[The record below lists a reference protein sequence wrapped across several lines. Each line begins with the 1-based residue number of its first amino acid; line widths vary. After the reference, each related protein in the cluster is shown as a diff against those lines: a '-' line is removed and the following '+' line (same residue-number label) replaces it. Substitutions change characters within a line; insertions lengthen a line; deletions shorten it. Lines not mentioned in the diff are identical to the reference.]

1 MKRLS
6 TILMSLILSGA
17 LLFSGCQSSTDD
29 TDDNDDSTAKIQ
41 VTVVTDATWPPFE
54 YVNEQTHAIEG
65 FDIDLMKAI
74 AEKGN
79 LEVTFQNVA
88 WDALLAGL
96 ATGQY
101 KVAISSI
108 TINAE
113 RAEKWLFSDPYFN
126 AGQMVCVQKN
136 NTTIL
141 SHNDLTGKKVAAQT
155 GTTGFIEAQKIEGA
169 TVKSYDEIGLAFQDL
184 MNGQIDAVIC
194 DTPVAI
200 DYVNANPDKIKK
212 MGTAFTDEFY
222 GISVAK
228 GQTEILA
235 RINQGLAA
243 VIADGTFDQL
253 VAKWNLN
260 P

>member
-6 TILMSLILSGA
+6 TILMTLLLSSA

-29 TDDNDDSTAKIQ
+29 TDDSTATLQI
-41 VTVVTDATWPPFE
+41 TVVTDATWAPFE
-54 YVNEQTHAIEG
+54 YVNEQTHAIES

-74 AEKGN
+74 AEKAN

-88 WDALLAGL
+88 WDALLAGM

-108 TINAE
+108 TILPD
-113 RAEKWLFSDPYFN
+113 RLEKWLFSEPYFN
-126 AGQMVCVQKN
+126 AGQMVCVQKT

-141 SHNDLTGKKVAAQT
+141 SHDDLTGKRVAAQT
-155 GTTGFIEAQKIEGA
+155 GTTGFFEAQKIANA

-184 MNGQIDAVIC
+184 INGQIDAVIC
-194 DTPVAI
+194 DNPVAI
-200 DYVNANPDKIKK
+200 DYVNANPDKLKK
-212 MGTAFTDEFY
+212 VGTAFTDEYY

-235 RINQGLAA
+235 RINLGLAA
-243 VIADGTFDQL
+243 VIADGTLDQL
-253 VAKWNLN
+253 IAKWNLN

>member
-1 MKRLS
+1 MTLLLS
-6 TILMSLILSGA
+6 SA

-29 TDDNDDSTAKIQ
+29 TDDSTATLQI
-41 VTVVTDATWPPFE
+41 TVVTDATWAPFE

-74 AEKGN
+74 AEKAN

-88 WDALLAGL
+88 WDALLAGM

-108 TINAE
+108 TILPD
-113 RAEKWLFSDPYFN
+113 RLEKWLFSEPYFN
-126 AGQMVCVQKN
+126 AGQMVCVQKT

-141 SHNDLTGKKVAAQT
+141 SHDDLTGKRVAAQT
-155 GTTGFIEAQKIEGA
+155 GTTGFFEAQKIANA

-184 MNGQIDAVIC
+184 INGQIDAVIC
-194 DTPVAI
+194 DNPVAI
-200 DYVNANPDKIKK
+200 DYVNANPDKLKK
-212 MGTAFTDEFY
+212 VGTAFTDEYY

-228 GQTEILA
+228 GQTEILS
-235 RINQGLAA
+235 RINLGLAA
-243 VIADGTFDQL
+243 VIADGTLDQL
-253 VAKWNLN
+253 IAKWNLN

>member
-6 TILMSLILSGA
+6 TILMTLLLSSA

-29 TDDNDDSTAKIQ
+29 TDDSTATLQI
-41 VTVVTDATWPPFE
+41 TVVTDATWAPFE

-74 AEKGN
+74 AEKAN

-88 WDALLAGL
+88 WDALLAGM

-108 TINAE
+108 TILPD
-113 RAEKWLFSDPYFN
+113 RLEKWLFSEPYFN
-126 AGQMVCVQKN
+126 AGQMVCVQKT

-141 SHNDLTGKKVAAQT
+141 SHDDLTGKRVAAQT
-155 GTTGFIEAQKIEGA
+155 GTTGFFEAQKIANA

-184 MNGQIDAVIC
+184 INGQIDAVIC
-194 DTPVAI
+194 DNPVAI
-200 DYVNANPDKIKK
+200 DYVNANPDKLKK
-212 MGTAFTDEFY
+212 VGTAFTDEYY

-228 GQTEILA
+228 GQTETLA
-235 RINQGLAA
+235 RINLGLAA
-243 VIADGTFDQL
+243 VIADGTLDQL
-253 VAKWNLN
+253 IAKWNLN

>member
-6 TILMSLILSGA
+6 TILMTLLLSSA

-29 TDDNDDSTAKIQ
+29 TDDSTATLQI
-41 VTVVTDATWPPFE
+41 TVVTDATWAPFE

-74 AEKGN
+74 AEKAN

-88 WDALLAGL
+88 WDALLAGM

-108 TINAE
+108 TILPD
-113 RAEKWLFSDPYFN
+113 RLEKWLFSEPYFN
-126 AGQMVCVQKN
+126 AGQMVCVQKT

-141 SHNDLTGKKVAAQT
+141 SHDDLTGKRVAAQT
-155 GTTGFIEAQKIEGA
+155 GTTGFFEAQKIANA

-184 MNGQIDAVIC
+184 INGQIDAVIC
-194 DTPVAI
+194 DNPVAI
-200 DYVNANPDKIKK
+200 DYVNANPDKLKK
-212 MGTAFTDEFY
+212 VGTAFTDEYY

-228 GQTEILA
+228 GQTEILS
-235 RINQGLAA
+235 RINLGLAA
-243 VIADGTFDQL
+243 VIADGTLDQL
-253 VAKWNLN
+253 IAKWNLN

>member
-6 TILMSLILSGA
+6 TILMTLLLSSA

-29 TDDNDDSTAKIQ
+29 TDDSTATLQI
-41 VTVVTDATWPPFE
+41 TVVTDATWAPFE

-74 AEKGN
+74 AEKVN

-88 WDALLAGL
+88 WDALLAGM

-108 TINAE
+108 TILPD
-113 RAEKWLFSDPYFN
+113 RLEKWLFSEPYFN
-126 AGQMVCVQKN
+126 AGQMVCVQKT

-141 SHNDLTGKKVAAQT
+141 SHDDLTGKRVAAQT
-155 GTTGFIEAQKIEGA
+155 GTTGFFEAQKIANA

-184 MNGQIDAVIC
+184 INGQIDAVIC
-194 DTPVAI
+194 DNPVAI
-200 DYVNANPDKIKK
+200 DYVNANPDKLKK
-212 MGTAFTDEFY
+212 VGTAFTDEYY

-228 GQTEILA
+228 GQTEILS
-235 RINQGLAA
+235 RINLGLAA
-243 VIADGTFDQL
+243 VIADGTLDQL
-253 VAKWNLN
+253 IAKWNLN

>member
-6 TILMSLILSGA
+6 TILMTLLLSSA

-29 TDDNDDSTAKIQ
+29 TDDSTATLQI
-41 VTVVTDATWPPFE
+41 TVVTDATWAPFE

-74 AEKGN
+74 AEKAN

-88 WDALLAGL
+88 WDALLAGM

-108 TINAE
+108 TILPD
-113 RAEKWLFSDPYFN
+113 RLEKWLFSEPYFN
-126 AGQMVCVQKN
+126 AGQMVCVQKT

-141 SHNDLTGKKVAAQT
+141 SHDDLTGKRVAAQT
-155 GTTGFIEAQKIEGA
+155 GTTGFFEAQKIANA

-184 MNGQIDAVIC
+184 INGQIDAVIC
-194 DTPVAI
+194 DNPVAI
-200 DYVNANPDKIKK
+200 DYVNANPDKLKK
-212 MGTAFTDEFY
+212 VGTAFTDEYY

-235 RINQGLAA
+235 RINLGLAA
-243 VIADGTFDQL
+243 VIADGTLDQL
-253 VAKWNLN
+253 IAKWNLN

>member
-6 TILMSLILSGA
+6 TILMTLLLSSA

-29 TDDNDDSTAKIQ
+29 TDDSTATLQI
-41 VTVVTDATWPPFE
+41 TVVTDATWAPFE

-74 AEKGN
+74 AEKAN

-88 WDALLAGL
+88 WDALLAGM

-108 TINAE
+108 TILPD
-113 RAEKWLFSDPYFN
+113 RLEKWLFSEPYFN
-126 AGQMVCVQKN
+126 AGQMVCVQKT

-141 SHNDLTGKKVAAQT
+141 SHDDLTGKRVAAQT
-155 GTTGFIEAQKIEGA
+155 GTTGFFEAQKIANA

-184 MNGQIDAVIC
+184 INGQIDAVIC
-194 DTPVAI
+194 DNPVAI
-200 DYVNANPDKIKK
+200 DYVNVNPDKLKK
-212 MGTAFTDEFY
+212 VGTAFTDEYY

-228 GQTEILA
+228 GQTEILS
-235 RINQGLAA
+235 RINLGLAA
-243 VIADGTFDQL
+243 VIADGTLDQL
-253 VAKWNLN
+253 IAKWNLN

>member
-1 MKRLS
+1 MTLLLS
-6 TILMSLILSGA
+6 SA

-29 TDDNDDSTAKIQ
+29 TDDSTATLQI
-41 VTVVTDATWPPFE
+41 TVVTDATWAPFE

-74 AEKGN
+74 AEKAN

-88 WDALLAGL
+88 WDALLAGM

-108 TINAE
+108 TILPD
-113 RAEKWLFSDPYFN
+113 RLEKWLFSEPYFN
-126 AGQMVCVQKN
+126 AGQMVCVQKT

-141 SHNDLTGKKVAAQT
+141 SHDDLTGKRVAAQT
-155 GTTGFIEAQKIEGA
+155 GTTGFFEAQKIANA

-184 MNGQIDAVIC
+184 INGQIDAVIC
-194 DTPVAI
+194 DNPVAI
-200 DYVNANPDKIKK
+200 DYVNANPDKLKK
-212 MGTAFTDEFY
+212 VGTAFTDEYY

-235 RINQGLAA
+235 RINLGLAA
-243 VIADGTFDQL
+243 VIADGTLDQL
-253 VAKWNLN
+253 IAKWNLN

>member
-6 TILMSLILSGA
+6 TILMTLLLSSA

-29 TDDNDDSTAKIQ
+29 TDDSTATLQI
-41 VTVVTDATWPPFE
+41 TVVTDATWAPFE

-74 AEKGN
+74 AEKAN
-79 LEVTFQNVA
+79 MEVTFQNVA
-88 WDALLAGL
+88 WDALLAGM

-108 TINAE
+108 TILPD
-113 RAEKWLFSDPYFN
+113 RLEKWLFSEPYFN
-126 AGQMVCVQKN
+126 AGQMVCVQKT

-141 SHNDLTGKKVAAQT
+141 SHDDLTGKRVAAQT
-155 GTTGFIEAQKIEGA
+155 GTTGFFEAQKIANA

-184 MNGQIDAVIC
+184 INGQIDAVIC
-194 DTPVAI
+194 DNPVAI
-200 DYVNANPDKIKK
+200 DYVNANPDKLKK
-212 MGTAFTDEFY
+212 VGTAFTDEYY

-228 GQTEILA
+228 GQTEILS
-235 RINQGLAA
+235 RINLGLAA
-243 VIADGTFDQL
+243 VIADGTLDQL
-253 VAKWNLN
+253 IAKWNLN